1 MKLPNPERAVIAPEK
16 LVQYLLN
23 TEHKRGGHKA
33 RVLGEFGYDA
43 VLWQQLQ
50 TDIQRFHLNADVEIM
65 RETVYGTRY
74 EVRAPLHTPS
84 GRMLTA
90 RTIWQIDEGTD
101 FPRLITLF
109 PD

>member
-1 MKLPNPERAVIAPEK
+1 MKLPNPERAVIASDK

-33 RVLGEFGYDA
+33 QVLLNFGYR
-43 VLWQQLQ
+43 VTSWQQLQ
-50 TDIQRFHLNADVEIM
+50 TDIRRFHLLAEVEVV
-65 RETVYGTRY
+65 RQTPYGTRY
-74 EVRAPLHTPS
+74 EIRAPLQTPS
-84 GRMLTA
+84 GRTLMV

>member
-1 MKLPNPERAVIAPEK
+1 MKLPNQESAVIAPDK
-16 LVQYLLN
+16 LAQYLLN

-33 RVLGEFGYDA
+33 RVLLDFGYDA
-43 VLWQQLQ
+43 TLWQQLE
-50 TDIQRFHLNADVEIM
+50 TDIRRFHLDADVEVV
-65 RETVYGTRY
+65 RQTSHGTRY
-74 EVRAPLHTPS
+74 DIRAPLHTPS
-84 GRMLTA
+84 GRILTV

>member
-1 MKLPNPERAVIAPEK
+1 MKLPNPERAAIAPDK

-33 RVLGEFGYDA
+33 RVLGDFGYHVA
-43 VLWQQLQ
+43 HWQQLQ
-50 TDIQRFHLNADVEIM
+50 SDIRRFHLHADVEVV
-65 RETVYGTRY
+65 RQTPYGTRY
-74 EVRAPLHTPS
+74 EIRAPLQTPH
-84 GRMLTA
+84 GRMLTV
-90 RTIWQIDEGTD
+90 RTVWQVDEGTD

>member
-1 MKLPNPERAVIAPEK
+1 MKLPNPERAIIAPDK

-23 TEHKRGGHKA
+23 TAHKRGGHKA
-33 RVLGEFGYDA
+33 RVLREFGYNA
-43 VLWQQLQ
+43 ALWQQLQ
-50 TDIQRFHLNADVEIM
+50 ADIQRFHLYADVDVI
-65 RETVYGTRY
+65 RQTAYGTRY
-74 EVRAPLHTPS
+74 EIRAPLHTPG
-84 GRMLTA
+84 GRGLMV

>member
-1 MKLPNPERAVIAPEK
+1 MKLPNPEHAVIAPDK

-23 TEHKRGGHKA
+23 TEHRRGGQKA
-33 RVLGEFGYDA
+33 RVLLNFGYHVDS
-43 VLWQQLQ
+43 WQRLQ
-50 TDIQRFHLNADVEIM
+50 SDILYFHLHADVEVI
-65 RETVYGTRY
+65 RQTPYGTRY
-74 EVRAPLHTPS
+74 EIRAPLQTPS
-84 GRMLTA
+84 GRMLTV